1 MTDNLTNPE
10 SENIENVLEGSENVS
25 DNPENQDLENVSEIP
40 EEPEYQEP
48 GPQPNP
54 WDDAPENVY
63 FYEKMYPDG
72 HLGSFTRSAELA
84 YKSGWDLENC
94 IAIEDTQQSDING
107 WTYPKT
113 VCPHKTQEQLL
124 QDAKDQKLREL
135 KRISQD
141 ALDTAYVNSS
151 LGFRADANP
160 TAVRDLEGLVL
171 IADSSVMFCDFN
183 NEFHALTKEQV
194 QTLQREVLL
203 NGQNLYAQKWTFRT
217 QIENAESIASLDD
230 IHIAFE
236 MLTFN
241 TEE

>member
-1 MTDNLTNPE
+1 MTENNENL
-10 SENIENVLEGSENVS
+10 ENLENENLEDQE
-25 DNPENQDLENVSEIP
+25 NPENQELENDSENVQEIP
-40 EEPEYQEP
+40 ENPS
-48 GPQPNP
+48 NP
-54 WDDAPENVY
+54 WDDAPEGLVY
-63 FYEKMYPDG
+63 FEKQYPDG
-72 HLGSFTRSAELA
+72 HLGSFTKSAELA
-84 YKSGWDLENC
+84 YKFGWFNNSIPEEDLEV
-94 IAIEDTQQSDING
+94 SDING

-113 VCPHKTQEQLL
+113 VCPHKTSEQLL

-141 ALDTAYVNSS
+141 ALNTAYVNSS
-151 LGFRADANP
+151 LGFKADANP

-171 IADSSVMFCDFN
+171 IADPSVMFCDFN

-217 QIENAESIASLDD
+217 QIESAESIASLDD
-230 IHIAFE
+230 IQIAFE